1 MENKVLATVGEKKI
15 TQEDLNIAL
24 KYAPREQAAQFNTF
38 EGKKYL
44 LNEMIMQELIYLDAK
59 DKGLDKDSAYQSEL
73 EALKENLLK
82 QYAINQLL
90 KSVTVEEADARAYYE
105 SHINQ
110 FQQGESVRA
119 RHILIHDEESAKE
132 ALAEL
137 KSGKS
142 FEEAAAELS
151 ECPSR
156 GQGGDLGY
164 FERGKMVR
172 EFENAAFELESGQVS
187 DLVKTQFG
195 YHIIKVEDKKEAS
208 VIPYEQ
214 VKGQIISYLEKNMQN
229 KKVVEHANQLRD
241 DYPIT
246 IFEDQLI

>member
-1 MENKVLATVGEKKI
+1 MENKILAKVGEKEI

-24 KYAPREQAAQFNTF
+24 KYAPREQAAQFNTL

-44 LNEMIMQELIYLDAK
+44 LNEMIMQELIYLEAK
-59 DKGLDKDSAYQSEL
+59 DKGLDKDAAYQKEL

-82 QYAINQLL
+82 QHAINQLL
-90 KSVTVEEADARAYYE
+90 KSVVVEEKEAREYYT
-105 SHINQ
+105 SHPNQ

-119 RHILIHDEESAKE
+119 RHILIHEEETAKG
-132 ALAEL
+132 ALEEL

-156 GQGGDLGY
+156 AQGGDLGY
-164 FERGKMVR
+164 FEKGKMVP
-172 EFENAAFELESGQVS
+172 EFEKAAFELEVGQVS

-195 YHIIKVEDKKEAS
+195 YHIIKLEDKKEAT
-208 VIPYEQ
+208 VVPFEQ
-214 VKGQIISYLEKNMQN
+214 VKGQIISYLEKNLQN
-229 KKVVEHANQLRD
+229 KKVVEHANQLREH
-241 DYPIT
+241 YPIV
-246 IFEDQLI
+246 IHEDQLV